1 VSPVRIYSRVLY
13 LNWLPPASQASN
25 PRKLLNDMQ
34 TPSINPLRI
43 ASEVTMRALRL
54 LNVAIL
60 SGLVGSAA
68 LLYAQDEKPQ
78 DDKPA
83 QQEEAKPQPK
93 QDEAKPAKQDK
104 EQEKQDKKRDQDQMK
119 PGGQEH
125 PAQQA
130 QGARPAGKGGHIPDD
145 KFKSNFGRG
154 HHFRAQGVI
163 VQGQPQFHYGGYSFE
178 LVDAWPVGWA
188 YTDDCYI
195 DYIDGEYFLF
205 DLLHPGVRIAIV
217 VML

>member
-1 VSPVRIYSRVLY
+1 
-13 LNWLPPASQASN
+13 
-25 PRKLLNDMQ
+25 
-34 TPSINPLRI
+34 
-43 ASEVTMRALRL
+43 MRALRF

-60 SGLVGSAA
+60 SALVGSTA
-68 LLYAQDEKPQ
+68 LLYAQDEKQ
-78 DDKPA
+78 EDKPA
-83 QQEEAKPQPK
+83 RQEDSKPQPK
-93 QDEAKPAKQDK
+93 QDEAKPAHQDAAKPAKPEQDK
-104 EQEKQDKKRDQDQMK
+104 DKQEPKREDQSRDQMK
-119 PGGQEH
+119 PEGQEH
-125 PAQQA
+125 PAQQMDHARPEAQEQGRPEQA

-145 KFKSNFGRG
+145 KFRANFGNG

-163 VQGQPQFHYGGYSFE
+163 MQGQSQFQYGGYSFQ

-217 VML
+217 VVL

>member
-1 VSPVRIYSRVLY
+1 
-13 LNWLPPASQASN
+13 
-25 PRKLLNDMQ
+25 
-34 TPSINPLRI
+34 
-43 ASEVTMRALRL
+43 MRALRF

-60 SGLVGSAA
+60 SALVGCASFV
-68 LLYAQDEKPQ
+68 YAQDEKPTE
-78 DDKPA
+78 DKPA
-83 QQEEAKPQPK
+83 KQEEPKPQPK
-93 QDEAKPAKQDK
+93 QDEAKPAHQNDAKPAAQDK
-104 EQEKQDKKRDQDQMK
+104 EQEKQEQKRDQDQTRDQMK
-119 PGGQEH
+119 PAGQEH
-125 PAQQA
+125 PDQPMEHARPEAQA

-145 KFKSNFGRG
+145 KFKSNFGNG

-163 VQGQPQFHYGGYSFE
+163 VQGQSQFQYGGYNFQ

-217 VML
+217 VVL